1 MTTPIYFYKTKNL
14 SNLKPSSLV
23 AVKTEGGTTFS
34 LYVTDNSGLPYP
46 LKGSVGGTIT
56 AIQNTDGKLVI
67 TGNETKTINI
77 SSSLLYLIESA
88 LKLGDNISNL
98 VNDANYITLTDI
110 PVFVASNYDLGDFT
124 NTGVDPFVH
133 LSDLNAT
140 QDKNWIY
147 TQNIPNNVWSITH
160 PLNKFPSISIKDS
173 AGTNVYGEINYI
185 DISTLTITFNSSFS
199 GVAILN

>member
-1 MTTPIYFYKTKNL
+1 MTTPIYFYKTDSL
-14 SNLKPSSLV
+14 SNLKPNSLV
-23 AVKTEGGTTFS
+23 ALKFTGGTDFS
-34 LYVTDNSGLPYP
+34 LYVTDKIGVPYP
-46 LKGSVGGTIT
+46 LKDNTGGIVE
-56 AIQNTDGKLVI
+56 AVINTDGNLTI
-67 TGNETKTINI
+67 TGTTTKTINI

>member
-23 AVKTEGGTTFS
+23 AVKTEGDTTFS

-46 LKGSVGGTIT
+46 LKESAGGTIT
-56 AIQNTDGKLVI
+56 AIQNTDGNLTI
-67 TGNETKTINI
+67 TGTTTKTINI